1 MLKITKGAQVKPI
14 KSVIYGHEGIGKST
28 LASKLP
34 GAVFIDIEQGT
45 NQLDV
50 ARLPRPRTWTELL
63 AEIADVIN
71 NGYGIETLVIDTA
84 DAAEQLCIA
93 HVCAGAGKKSIEDWG
108 YGKGYVLVRDEFLKL
123 IGLLDELTTH
133 GMNVCVLAHAC
144 ISRVET
150 PEESASYDRWTLKLI
165 DTKRTSDAAL
175 LKEWADLLLFLD
187 YKTYVEVNENGR
199 GKAKGGERVIKC
211 THAATYDAKNRYNL
225 PDEIALDDA
234 GAIIQLFDDAST
246 QGKKRAEETRKKEI
260 ALKIDAYP
268 ARLRELKALMI
279 KDYVSDEKLRKIAA
293 QTGAYDETVRVEE
306 YDKEFI
312 ATMINKWSSIVSK
325 AQAKEQHTA
334 AHNNQ
339 H

>member
-1 MLKITKGAQVKPI
+1 MLKITKGTQVKPI

-63 AEIADVIN
+63 SEIADVISN
-71 NGYGIETLVIDTA
+71 DYGIETLVIDTA

-93 HVCAGAGKKSIEDWG
+93 HVCAGAGKKSIEEWG
-108 YGKGYVLVRDEFLKL
+108 YGKGYALVRDEFLKL

-133 GMNVCVLAHAC
+133 GVNVCILAHAC

-175 LKEWADLLLFLD
+175 LKEWADLLLFID
-187 YKTYVEVNENGR
+187 YDTYVEVNENGR
-199 GKAKGGERVIKC
+199 GKAKGGKRVIKC
-211 THAATYDAKNRYNL
+211 THSATYDAKNRYDL
-225 PDEIALDDA
+225 PDEIPLNESACIVDIFENSSA
-234 GAIIQLFDDAST
+234 KGR
-246 QGKKRAEETRKKEI
+246 KRAQERKEKE
-260 ALKIDAYP
+260 
-268 ARLRELKALMI
+268 KALGVDEYPESASVKRLKEHML
-279 KDYVSDEKLRKIAA
+279 KDSITDAQLRAIVAGTGKYKESAKVSEYEPAFIEYISAHWADIAKKA
-293 QTGAYDETVRVEE
+293 SKKANVQT
-306 YDKEFI
+306 KE
-312 ATMINKWSSIVSK
+312 
-325 AQAKEQHTA
+325 
-334 AHNNQ
+334 
-339 H
+339 

>member
-1 MLKITKGAQVKPI
+1 MLEITKGAQVKPI

-63 AEIADVIN
+63 SEIAEIAN
-71 NGYGIETLVIDTA
+71 NDYGIETLVIDTA

-93 HVCAGAGKKSIEDWG
+93 HVCAGAGKKSIEEWG

-123 IGLLDELTTH
+123 VDMLSELTARGT
-133 GMNVCVLAHAC
+133 NVCILAHAC

-187 YKTYVEVNENGR
+187 YKTYVEVNENGC
-199 GKAKGGERVIKC
+199 GKARGGKRVIKC

-225 PDEIALDDA
+225 PDEIPLNEASRIVEIFA
-234 GAIIQLFDDAST
+234 DASAKGRKRT
-246 QGKKRAEETRKKEI
+246 QERKEKEK
-260 ALKIDAYP
+260 ALGIDAYP
-268 ARLRELKALMI
+268 ESASTKRLKAHML
-279 KDYVSDEKLRKIAA
+279 KDNITDAQLRAIIAA
-293 QTGAYDETVRVEE
+293 TGKYKESAKVSE
-306 YDKEFI
+306 YEPSFIEYISARWADIAKKASKKADAQPKE
-312 ATMINKWSSIVSK
+312 
-325 AQAKEQHTA
+325 
-334 AHNNQ
+334 
-339 H
+339 